1 MLPLP
6 LRSVLISSLSI
17 LTRTR
22 LVFSEWIPSWRKRG
36 WKTSGGTPVLNKD
49 LIQYV
54 LSLISLRMPPNSTS
68 PTANVSFKK
77 VKAHVGIEGNE
88 MADKLANNG
97 AMSAELP
104 PRDFEAATT
113 ANEKK
118 LKEKG
123 LQKVEVEF
131 EVDLGD
137 LWTDEELKEM
147 GKSQDFS

>member
-1 MLPLP
+1 
-6 LRSVLISSLSI
+6 
-17 LTRTR
+17 
-22 LVFSEWIPSWRKRG
+22 
-36 WKTSGGTPVLNKD
+36 
-49 LIQYV
+49 
-54 LSLISLRMPPNSTS
+54 MPPSSTS

-97 AMSAELP
+97 AMSAEVA
-104 PRDFEAATT
+104 PRDFDAATK

-137 LWTDEELKEM
+137 LWTDEELEEM
-147 GKSQDFS
+147 GKNQNFS